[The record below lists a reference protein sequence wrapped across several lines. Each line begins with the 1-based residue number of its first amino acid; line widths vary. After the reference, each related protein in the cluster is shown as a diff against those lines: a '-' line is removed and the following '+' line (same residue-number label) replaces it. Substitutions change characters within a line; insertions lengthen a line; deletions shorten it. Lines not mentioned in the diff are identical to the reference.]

1 MIALNS
7 LPFSILEPFLAESKS
22 SHMPTTRQGVIASA
36 LNSMTARK
44 LSARAL
50 LEQAQA
56 RAAEHKALNPI
67 AVVDWDKARARA
79 DELDAQ
85 RKRLSGV
92 GAAIPALMGVPLT
105 IKDLFSV
112 KSMPMQAGTRA
123 PLPSFAGDESTL
135 VTRLKQA
142 GALIFAK
149 TNMHEIA
156 LGATGENE
164 WTGDVCNPFN
174 PAHQAGGSS
183 SGAGVCAATG
193 IGLGGVGSDT
203 GGSVRIPAAF
213 CSVAGFKP
221 SFGAIPLDNALYL
234 SWTCDHAGPLAPT
247 VDDCAK
253 LYEVMAG
260 RSARHGAIPRLPK
273 LGIPASWLKNRL
285 SASVRE
291 HFDRTLADLKS
302 QGVEIIDCPLPD
314 LPLAWICYSPIVRA
328 EAATVHKEAL
338 LANGKGFSASVL
350 EPMLAGQKVTAVEYL
365 EAMQMRDRVTTDLE
379 RTLRGVDAIL
389 LPTAAVTPPKRGQT
403 EVDVIGGKMSVREAV
418 LGQTLPFSLCGL
430 PSLTVP
436 AGLCDDLPVGLS
448 LVGSK
453 GADASVLGLG
463 RWLESQFESQSIYTS
478 A

>member
-1 MIALNS
+1 MAAG
-7 LPFSILEPFLAESKS
+7 E
-22 SHMPTTRQGVIASA
+22 
-36 LNSMTARK
+36 
-44 LSARAL
+44 LSARRL
-50 LEQAQA
+50 LEQAEA
-56 RAAEHKALNPI
+56 RANAHKDLNPI
-67 AVVDWDKARARA
+67 AYVDWDQARRNA
-79 DELDAQ
+79 DELDVQ
-85 RKRLSGV
+85 RKRLSDA
-92 GAAIPALMGVPLT
+92 GASLPSLMGVPLT
-105 IKDLFSV
+105 VKDLFSV
-112 KSMPMQAGTRA
+112 KSMPIRAGTRA
-123 PLPSFAGDESTL
+123 QLPSFHGDESSL
-135 VTRLKQA
+135 VTRLKRA

-221 SFGAIPLDNALYL
+221 SFGSIPLDNALYL

-247 VDDCAK
+247 VDDCAR

-260 RSARHGAIPRLPK
+260 RSARHGAVPRHPR
-273 LGIPASWLKNRL
+273 LGIPASWLKDRL

-291 HFDRTLADLKS
+291 HFDRTLAGLRA
-302 QGVEIIDCPLPD
+302 QGTDVIDCPLPD

-328 EAATVHKEAL
+328 EAATVHKQAL
-338 LANGKGFSASVL
+338 LAGGEGFSTSVL
-350 EPMLAGQKVTAVEYL
+350 EPMLAGQKITAVQYL
-365 EAMQMRDRVTTDLE
+365 EAMQMRERVAADLA
-379 RTLRGVDAIL
+379 RTLKSVDALL
-389 LPTAAVTPPKRGQT
+389 LPTTAVTPPVRGQT

-430 PSLTVP
+430 PALTVP
-436 AGLCDDLPVGLS
+436 AGLCDDLPLGLS
-448 LVGSK
+448 LIGAK
-453 GADASVLGLG
+453 GADAMVLSLG
-463 RWLESQFESQSIYTS
+463 RWLECQYEPQSAPVT

>member
-1 MIALNS
+1 M
-7 LPFSILEPFLAESKS
+7 AESANTQTRPYRAGAISAALDAMATGELS
-22 SHMPTTRQGVIASA
+22 S
-36 LNSMTARK
+36 
-44 LSARAL
+44 RAL
-50 LEQAQA
+50 LEQAEA
-56 RAAEHKALNPI
+56 NANKHKALNPI
-67 AVVDWDKARARA
+67 ALVDWDLARARA
-79 DELDAQ
+79 DELDSW
-85 RKRLSGV
+85 RKRLSNA
-92 GAAIPALMGVPLT
+92 GAAIPALLGVPLT
-105 IKDLFSV
+105 VKDLFSV
-112 KSMPMQAGTRA
+112 KAMPMKAGTEA
-123 PLPSFAGDESTL
+123 PLPRFDGDESTL
-135 VTRLKQA
+135 VTRMKNA
-142 GALIFAK
+142 GGLIFAK

-247 VDDCAK
+247 VDDCAR

-260 RSARHGAIPRLPK
+260 RSARHGAIARRPK
-273 LGIPASWLKNRL
+273 LGIPAAWLKGRL
-285 SASVRE
+285 SESVRE
-291 HFDRTLADLKS
+291 HFDRALADLKAN
-302 QGVEIIDCPLPD
+302 GAEIVDCPLPD

-338 LANGKGFSASVL
+338 QAGGQGFSASVL
-350 EPMLAGQKVTAVEYL
+350 APMQAGQKISAVEYL
-365 EAMQMRDRVTTDLE
+365 EAMQMRDRVSADLAQ
-379 RTLRGVDAIL
+379 TLKSVDALL
-389 LPTAAVTPPKRGQT
+389 LPTTAVTPPKRGQT

-430 PSLTVP
+430 PALTVP
-436 AGLCDDLPVGLS
+436 AELCDELPVGLS
-448 LVGSK
+448 LVGARGS
-453 GADASVLGLG
+453 DAAVLGLG
-463 RWLESQFESQSIYTS
+463 GWLENQFEPRQPSQ
-478 A
+478 